1 MVDDSRKRRALA
13 LSAFFRASIKLNLHL
28 FDVLYNKLYNK
39 SMTKSTTNRKV
50 HNKPT
55 TDSQQIDSWSKA
67 SNKSTTSWHYILSS
81 LSKQWSLAFD
91 LLWICCSVTAN
102 HRPVLRHFTCARW
115 QCRGRCTVLRFC
127 SSSCGTL
134 CNFEFGVI
142 KLPNIRPKHD
152 AAVHTTLIQTRCFCF
167 DEREISAAGACPVEC
182 SRSIRPIAYNY

>member
-13 LSAFFRASIKLNLHL
+13 LSAFFRATIKLNLHL

-81 LSKQWSLAFD
+81 LSKQCSLAFD
-91 LLWICCSVTAN
+91 FVVDFTAVAGVQSCVSAAAAAAHYVISN
-102 HRPVLRHFTCARW
+102 LVL
-115 QCRGRCTVLRFC
+115 
-127 SSSCGTL
+127 SSSRTL
-134 CNFEFGVI
+134 GLSMMLLYTPHWFRHGVFVLTNA
-142 KLPNIRPKHD
+142 KFRLLEHVQSN
-152 AAVHTTLIQTRCFCF
+152 AVDLL
-167 DEREISAAGACPVEC
+167 GL
-182 SRSIRPIAYNY
+182 